1 MFKGRVGG
9 FRPFNCHGQILSRPN
24 LFFPPQ
30 IFPGYLSTL
39 GGGIGGQSSWKAFF
53 KLTHSVKSKC
63 CQNGLNQTT
72 STALLYPLITR
83 VLEHLRPQTIAIR
96 KRPKQSDRY
105 LSSAQTCFSVMS
117 TACRMCFAEAAV
129 FMVFKFWVWMFGF
142 GLVMSVYTRR
152 VALLIYETRFTDFG
166 LGIGE
171 GSFSEL
177 TILSL

>member
-9 FRPFNCHGQILSRPN
+9 FRPFNCHGQILSRPK
-24 LFFPPQ
+24 LFPTQ
-30 IFPGYLSTL
+30 NFPGYLYTF

-83 VLEHLRPQTIAIR
+83 VLEYLRPQTIAIR

-142 GLVMSVYTRR
+142 GLVLSVYTRR
-152 VALLIYETRFTDFG
+152 VTLLIYETRFTDFG

-171 GSFSEL
+171 DWNGAISGC
-177 TILSL
+177 